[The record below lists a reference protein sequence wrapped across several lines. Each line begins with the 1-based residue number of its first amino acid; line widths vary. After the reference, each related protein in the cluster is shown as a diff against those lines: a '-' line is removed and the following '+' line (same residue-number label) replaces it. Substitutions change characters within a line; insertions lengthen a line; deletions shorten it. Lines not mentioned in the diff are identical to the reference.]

1 MWQKACSLGLC
12 VLFTQSCL
20 TLFDPMVCS
29 SPGSSVH
36 GISQARTLEWV
47 AMFLLQGI
55 FRTQVLNTGLLLGK
69 QILYHP
75 SHQRSKNGICFFQK
89 GELAIRGEG
98 RSG

>member
-1 MWQKACSLGLC
+1 
-12 VLFTQSCL
+12 
-20 TLFDPMVCS
+20 
-29 SPGSSVH
+29 
-36 GISQARTLEWV
+36 
-47 AMFLLQGI
+47 MFLLQGI

-98 RSG
+98 CSG